1 MEMGREGE
9 GERERKIYFKKKLQ
23 LRSGEKKDSLHL
35 QTLSTLSSN
44 PIHLPL
50 SFFLLQSGFNQV
62 RMEHFF

>member
-9 GERERKIYFKKKLQ
+9 GERERKIYLKKNCNYEA
-23 LRSGEKKDSLHL
+23 GKKDSLHL

-50 SFFLLQSGFNQV
+50 SFFFLQSGFNQV